1 MGRKSFVNCPTN
13 PKASGKDKKRV
24 AEVYRNYVRYPHANP
39 NAQLSITFRNSH
51 GEIDEDV
58 WHILNRS
65 GKD

>member
-13 PKASGKDKKRV
+13 PKASERDKKRA

-51 GEIDEDV
+51 GEIDED
-58 WHILNRS
+58 
-65 GKD
+65 GY